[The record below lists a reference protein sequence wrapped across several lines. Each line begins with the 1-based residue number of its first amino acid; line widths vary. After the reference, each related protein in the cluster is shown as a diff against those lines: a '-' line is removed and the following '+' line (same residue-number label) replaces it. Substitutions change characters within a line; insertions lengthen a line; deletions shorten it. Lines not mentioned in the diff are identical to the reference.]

1 MRGLIDRLRSDDA
14 LMQAYQRG
22 DADAFESLY
31 RRHKDGLFAFLY
43 RSCGQGPVVEEVAQD
58 TWLAVISSA
67 ASYRTQ
73 GNFKTWLYRM
83 GRNRLVDY
91 WRRRDNAHRSLSDA
105 EEPEANPSGQPGE
118 DATADIM
125 SAVAALPAEQ
135 RDTVLLRE
143 QGFSL
148 ADIAHITDAGEETVK
163 SRLRYARKQL
173 RIWLEAEPGASHE

>member
-1 MRGLIDRLRSDDA
+1 MRSLIDRLRSDDA

-22 DADAFESLY
+22 DPDAFESLY

-43 RSCGQGPVVEEVAQD
+43 RSCGQSPVVEEVAQD
-58 TWLAVISSA
+58 TWLAVISGA
-67 ASYRTQ
+67 GSYRAQ
-73 GNFKTWLYRM
+73 GSFKTWLYQI
-83 GRNRLVDY
+83 GRNRLADY
-91 WRRRDNAHRSLSDA
+91 WRRRDNVHKSLADTD
-105 EEPEANPSGQPGE
+105 EPVVHPTVQEGE
-118 DATADIM
+118 DAMTDIM

-148 ADIAHITDAGEETVK
+148 ADIGQIMDAGEETVK